1 MKRRN
6 KTFDDVDRRIIEH
19 VLLIP
24 NDKIGKL

>member
-19 VLLIP
+19 VFADP
-24 NDKIGKL
+24 ER